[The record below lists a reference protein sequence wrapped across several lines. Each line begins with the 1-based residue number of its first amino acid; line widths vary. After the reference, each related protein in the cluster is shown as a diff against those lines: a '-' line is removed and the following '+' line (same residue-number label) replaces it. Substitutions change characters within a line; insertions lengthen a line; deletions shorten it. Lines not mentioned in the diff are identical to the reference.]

1 MMINHDIS
9 TVRELRIYVLYM
21 TLNKIGKV
29 IFATRLENIDQL
41 CQVPHTEPPQRT
53 ASCSLN

>member
-1 MMINHDIS
+1 MINHDIAA
-9 TVRELRIYVLYM
+9 VRELRIYVLYM

-29 IFATRLENIDQL
+29 IFATRLEKIDQPR
-41 CQVPHTEPPQRT
+41 QVPQTELPQGT